1 MKEHKIILLGP
12 MGAGKTTAIR
22 SIVDGTMVS
31 TDVKNTEANPSKA
44 TTTVALDYGDVQLPN
59 GDRLRIF
66 GTPGQERFD
75 FIWSS
80 LAKGAV
86 GSIVLID
93 ASLSDTEQNIS
104 RYLEVVQSKT
114 LTVPTVI
121 GLTKTDLI
129 NEKRLLQIKQ
139 NLADKDYRLPI
150 IACDCRKRDSVMML
164 MDALMCEVEM
174 HELLSQLP

>member
-1 MKEHKIILLGP
+1 MKEHKIIILGP
-12 MGAGKTTAIR
+12 MGAGKTTAIE
-22 SIVDGTMVS
+22 SIVEGTMVS
-31 TDVKNTEANPSKA
+31 TDVRNTEANPNKA

-86 GSIVLID
+86 GAIILAD
-93 ASLSDTEQNIS
+93 ATLDAIEDHLPM
-104 RYLEVVQSKT
+104 YLNVVKNQE
-114 LTVPTVI
+114 LDLPTVI
-121 GLTKTDLI
+121 GLSKTDLI
-129 NEKRLLQIKQ
+129 DEQQLQAIKIA
-139 NLADKDYRLPI
+139 LAAQQYHLPV
-150 IACDCRKRDSVMML
+150 IACDCRDKDDVMTL

-174 HELLSQLP
+174 QELLSQLS

>member
-1 MKEHKIILLGP
+1 MKEHKVIILGP

-22 SIVDGTMVS
+22 SIVDGTIVT
-31 TDVKNTEANPSKA
+31 TDVKNTEANPTKA

-75 FIWSS
+75 FIWGS

-86 GSIVLID
+86 GAIILID
-93 ASLSDTEQNIS
+93 ASLDDTEQNIT
-104 RYLEVVQSKT
+104 RYLEVVRSDT
-114 LTVPTVI
+114 LSVPTVI

-129 NEKRLLQIKQ
+129 SEKRISQIKQ
-139 NLADKDYRLPI
+139 NLADKNYRLPV
-150 IACDCRKRDSVMML
+150 IACDCRERSSVMML

-174 HELLSQLP
+174 HELLSQLS